1 MARRESSMRCSE
13 IGQVSAIDIIT
24 FSYPHAKTF
33 CLWKTFC
40 EDEGVRAVVQCLTQL
55 KSVFKVD
62 LLDNKITALG
72 CEFVSTL
79 IHPKSN
85 CNIEILKLD
94 HNEFGSAGVIA
105 LSEGLAICKTLKN
118 LSLTYCNIDA
128 KGARSLFEILIYSQS
143 KLTAIFN
150 CHIIR
155 STGRALPKRK
165 PFEKRGSR
173 IGAPRRLSEQEP
185 KDDISR

>member
-1 MARRESSMRCSE
+1 
-13 IGQVSAIDIIT
+13 
-24 FSYPHAKTF
+24 
-33 CLWKTFC
+33 
-40 EDEGVRAVVQCLTQL
+40 VQCLTQL

-94 HNEFGSAGVIA
+94 HNEFGSAGMIA

-128 KGARSLFEILIYSQS
+128 AGARAIFEILIYSQS
-143 KLTAIFN
+143 KKIIQKTLTMPN
-150 CHIIR
+150 CYIN
-155 STGRALPKRK
+155 
-165 PFEKRGSR
+165 
-173 IGAPRRLSEQEP
+173 RLT
-185 KDDISR
+185 

>member
-1 MARRESSMRCSE
+1 LRCFEISE
-13 IGQVSAIDIIT
+13 VRVLLAHK

-94 HNEFGSAGVIA
+94 HNEFGSAGMIA

-128 KGARSLFEILIYSQS
+128 AGARAIFEILIYSQS
-143 KLTAIFN
+143 KK
-150 CHIIR
+150 IIQ
-155 STGRALPKRK
+155 KR
-165 PFEKRGSR
+165 
-173 IGAPRRLSEQEP
+173 
-185 KDDISR
+185 

>member
-1 MARRESSMRCSE
+1 M
-13 IGQVSAIDIIT
+13 
-24 FSYPHAKTF
+24 
-33 CLWKTFC
+33 WKTFC

-94 HNEFGSAGVIA
+94 HNEFGSAGMIA
-105 LSEGLAICKTLKN
+105 LSEGLGICKTLKN

-143 KLTAIFN
+143 KLTAFFN

-155 STGRALPKRK
+155 ST
-165 PFEKRGSR
+165 
-173 IGAPRRLSEQEP
+173 
-185 KDDISR
+185 